1 MSDSQIAIVGPQA
14 GQSLNVLGAPMLVK
28 SADTAG
34 AFFVTDHPLPSGCAV
49 PPHVHDGDDEAFFV
63 VEGTPTLDTDDGPC
77 LAEAG
82 SFVHLPAGV
91 RHGLRNET
99 AGVTRLLVLGSSASR
114 LAPMFRD
121 LDRLTA
127 RGGFGPE
134 DVGATCAAHGV
145 TIG

>member
-1 MSDSQIAIVGPQA
+1 MSYPQIAIVGPLG

-28 SADTAG
+28 NAGAAG
-34 AFFVTDHPLPSGCAV
+34 AFFVADHPMPPGYGV

-63 VEGTPTLDTDDGPC
+63 VEGELTLDTDDGVRV
-77 LAEAG
+77 AAAG

-91 RHGLRNET
+91 RHGFRNET
-99 AGVTRLLVLGSSASR
+99 AGVTRLLVLGSSASK
-114 LAPMFRD
+114 LAPMFQD

-127 RGGFGPE
+127 RGGYGPHE
-134 DVGATCAAHGV
+134 VGATCAAHGV

>member
-1 MSDSQIAIVGPQA
+1 MSHPKIAIVGPQA
-14 GQSLNVLGAPMLVK
+14 GQSLNVLGAPMLVM
-28 SADTAG
+28 SAGTAG
-34 AFFVTDHPLPSGCAV
+34 PLFVADHPLPAGYAV

-63 VEGTPTLDTDDGPC
+63 VEGELTLDTDDGTRV
-77 LAEAG
+77 AATG

-91 RHGLRNET
+91 RHGFRNET
-99 AGVTRLLVLGSSASR
+99 AGVTRLLVLGSSVSK

-127 RGGFGPE
+127 RGGFGPA
-134 DVGATCAAHGV
+134 DVGAACAAHGV

>member
-1 MSDSQIAIVGPQA
+1 MPDPQIAIVGPQA

-34 AFFVTDHPLPSGCAV
+34 AFFVADHPIPAGYAV
-49 PPHVHDGDDEAFFV
+49 PPHIHDGDDEAFFV
-63 VEGTPTLDTDDGPC
+63 IEGALTLDTDEGSRI
-77 LAEAG
+77 AEAG

-99 AGVTRLLVLGSSASR
+99 ACVTRLLVLGSSASR